1 MRFHLPDDYW
11 SRYAEL
17 VARLTVGE
25 VDAAAKRLLA
35 PNQLTWVVVGDRG
48 VVESKVRALGFGD
61 IAVIDANGKPVES
74 P

>member
-1 MRFHLPDDYW
+1 VRFHLPDDYW

-17 VARLTVGE
+17 VARLTVGD

-35 PNQLTWVVVGDRG
+35 PNRLTWVVVGDRG
-48 VVESKVRALGFGD
+48 VVESKVRALGFGEVT
-61 IAVIDANGKPVES
+61 VIDADGKPVAT

>member
-1 MRFHLPDDYW
+1 MPDDYW